1 MSRQTKGLQG
11 WKEFLKLE
19 ISQMISQAK
28 GKGLSK
34 EFFELV
40 KQIGEAKSKQ
50 EEDTI
55 IKSQIKILKTEMSQ
69 QENAVRTFP
78 KKKRIF
84 YFFAHSPIFQIQ
96 NRKK

>member
-1 MSRQTKGLQG
+1 MSRHNKGFQG

-34 EFFELV
+34 DFFELV

-50 EEDTI
+50 DSTLVR
-55 IKSQIKILKTEMSQ
+55 KRSMTQCSLFQHVQ
-69 QENAVRTFP
+69 QDAVLRE
-78 KKKRIF
+78 
-84 YFFAHSPIFQIQ
+84 HQ
-96 NRKK
+96 